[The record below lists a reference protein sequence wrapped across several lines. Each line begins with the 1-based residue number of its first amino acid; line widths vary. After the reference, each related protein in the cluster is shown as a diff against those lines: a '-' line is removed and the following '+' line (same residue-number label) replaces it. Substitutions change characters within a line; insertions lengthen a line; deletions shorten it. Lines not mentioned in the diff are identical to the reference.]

1 MTRLTGRQED
11 AQKLFSLIC
20 NKKLYKL
27 IRLCDNRSSKRRTDA
42 KHGVGQMIAYFHKAR
57 GKGNFEL
64 TICAQPCNGAEFQ
77 AGERIAVSG
86 KREALAICKARGIKP
101 WNF

>member
-1 MTRLTGRQED
+1 MGRFLFIFLTISAKHRFTSRINES
-11 AQKLFSLIC
+11 KVI
-20 NKKLYKL
+20 K
-27 IRLCDNRSSKRRTDA
+27 SKRRRQA
-42 KHGVGQMIAYFHKAR
+42 PPQWGQAMIAYFHKAR

-64 TICAQPCNGAEFQ
+64 TICVQPCNGAEFQ

-86 KREALAICKARGIKP
+86 KREAQAICKARGIKP

>member
-1 MTRLTGRQED
+1 
-11 AQKLFSLIC
+11 
-20 NKKLYKL
+20 
-27 IRLCDNRSSKRRTDA
+27 
-42 KHGVGQMIAYFHKAR
+42 MIAYFHKAR

-86 KREALAICKARGIKP
+86 KREAKAICKARGIKP

>member
-1 MTRLTGRQED
+1 M
-11 AQKLFSLIC
+11 
-20 NKKLYKL
+20 NKSVYRVMSVKS
-27 IRLCDNRSSKRRTDA
+27 DNKGNKT
-42 KHGVGQMIAYFHKAR
+42 MIAYFHKAR

-64 TICAQPCNGAEFQ
+64 TICAQPCNGAEYQ

-86 KREALAICKARGIKP
+86 KREAKAICKARGIKP